1 VSARLLILVG
11 GILASSVS
19 RGGPLSMDPSL
30 GVATEYS
37 SNPYLVTLGGRAVQD
52 VAVIMSAPTRYD
64 LDSAHFALTPS
75 VRYSSSGS
83 YASLNSN
90 YLHLDGSGVFADDL
104 NLLTITAGFGRDSS
118 LQQSG
123 LSSNGLGVRSDGSA
137 AGLDWQRTLTERLSM
152 ALDASWNR
160 VLYNQGAELT
170 GLLDYRY
177 VSFGST
183 ATYAIDKRDK
193 FKMLAGAGEYTAL
206 DGVTKSKNYNLQTGF
221 DRQLSELWTASVT
234 AGYARSDNTEDLFF
248 GPFLLATIE
257 SEQKGPVYN
266 ASLVRAG
273 EQLKLT
279 LSASRTF
286 RPSGFEFLSRQ
297 DMAEVNLG
305 YTYSE
310 RWKFGMKADY
320 QNTNT
325 PLASGLSTG
334 VRYFSGALSA
344 DWNWTPTWIISLR
357 ANWVSVKYELPP
369 EAAQSTGVSLEI
381 SRQFLRI
388 DL

>member
-1 VSARLLILVG
+1 
-11 GILASSVS
+11 
-19 RGGPLSMDPSL
+19 MDPSL